1 MTRLYLVDA
10 YNVILQD
17 TELNEVLDYEG
28 LAAARRAMRDVTE
41 AFARATGCHV
51 RLVFDGAQDPFSHI
65 ENFENEWVEVS
76 FTSGEEKADER
87 VVAIALECRRRGVK
101 PTVVSDD
108 VRGVREPLETGGF
121 PLLATRRF
129 ASLLRSRRAVEL
141 RGDALSD
148 ASRKSIEDEFLARDA
163 ESRRLRELEAARR
176 SEARSSAPVSVSKK
190 PDAPKPPP
198 VPPHPPVN
206 PTRAVTAPVPARTA
220 PDNDEKK
227 ARGQRKQARR
237 LALLQSRR
245 NKS

>member
-17 TELNEVLDYEG
+17 TALNEVLDYEG
-28 LAAARRAMRDVTE
+28 LAAARRTMRDVTE

-65 ENFENEWVEVS
+65 ENFENDWVEVS

-87 VVAIALECRRRGVK
+87 VVAIALESRRRGVK
-101 PTVVSDD
+101 PIVVSDD
-108 VRGVREPLETGGF
+108 VRGVREPLESKGF
-121 PLLATRRF
+121 PLLSTTKF
-129 ASLLRSRRAVEL
+129 ARLLRSRRTVEL
-141 RGDALSD
+141 RGEALSD

-163 ESRRLRELEAARR
+163 ESRRLRELEAVERPRSRPPARMTVSR
-176 SEARSSAPVSVSKK
+176 GQNTPEPPPARPPTTPSRPAVDPIPARPAPV
-190 PDAPKPPP
+190 
-198 VPPHPPVN
+198 
-206 PTRAVTAPVPARTA
+206 
-220 PDNDEKK
+220 NDDRK

-245 NKS
+245 RNKS